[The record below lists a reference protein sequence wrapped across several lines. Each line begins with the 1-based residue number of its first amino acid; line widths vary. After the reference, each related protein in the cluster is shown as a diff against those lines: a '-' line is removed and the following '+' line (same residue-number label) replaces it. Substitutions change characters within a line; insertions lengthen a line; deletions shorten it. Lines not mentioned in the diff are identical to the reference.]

1 MRFLL
6 FGVTDR
12 TGRVNKLKEANR
24 TMCVAA
30 RREISRHSVDCSEV
44 QISSSHSVI
53 YLHGKV
59 RPMRG
64 REATFE
70 SDVTVL
76 LKALR
81 QRSGIRDVITE
92 WTCIF

>member
-1 MRFLL
+1 
-6 FGVTDR
+6 
-12 TGRVNKLKEANR
+12 VNKAKAENLEFSR
-24 TMCVAA
+24 AA
-30 RREISRHSVDCSEV
+30 RREMSRHSVDCGEV
-44 QISSSHSVI
+44 QVSASHGVI

-64 REATFE
+64 HEENFE
-70 SDVTVL
+70 SGVIAL

-81 QRSGIRDVITE
+81 QRTGVRDVITD